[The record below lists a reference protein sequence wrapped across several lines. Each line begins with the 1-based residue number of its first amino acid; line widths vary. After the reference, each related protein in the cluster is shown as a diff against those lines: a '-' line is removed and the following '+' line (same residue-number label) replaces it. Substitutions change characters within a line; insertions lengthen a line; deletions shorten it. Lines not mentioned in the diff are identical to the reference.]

1 MEIPAGPGAWRRK
14 EEPPTRW
21 EFSEY
26 KDVRKGCLRGTEVLA
41 AGVRGLL
48 AGPFADISKVLASAP
63 VQNQAV

>member
-1 MEIPAGPGAWRRK
+1 MAPKGGAAHPLGVFGVQRCAQGL
-14 EEPPTRW
+14 
-21 EFSEY
+21 F
-26 KDVRKGCLRGTEVLA
+26 RGTEVLA

>member
-1 MEIPAGPGAWRRK
+1 MAPKGGAAHPMGACCAYGGWSCAQGL
-14 EEPPTRW
+14 
-21 EFSEY
+21 F
-26 KDVRKGCLRGTEVLA
+26 RGTEVLA